1 MDKSSTD
8 NNILVISLL
17 DDAYACR
24 INNLKRSVQLSQKA
38 LMLSRESNNE
48 MLIGRSLNQLSLFH
62 MIMGEYQSAVSF
74 AEEAIKYF
82 EKLNDEKGV
91 ADAKYSI
98 A

>member
-38 LMLSRESNNE
+38 LALSRDNNDE
-48 MLIGRSLNQLSLFH
+48 ALIGRSLNQLALFS
-62 MIMGEYQSAVSF
+62 MIMGEYQNAISF

-82 EKLNDEKGV
+82 EKLNAMRCD
-91 ADAKYSI
+91 I
-98 A
+98 LTHR